1 MNDKYLSS
9 IGAGLILI
17 SFGVIVSFFVATG
30 VESKAAEENQTIS
43 FEQLGEIIQSPH
55 KTLKNNP
62 TTQEFRN
69 FIGDTVDELKDT
81 VILENSTL
89 HFKLKNSTVFNGT
102 D

>member
-1 MNDKYLSS
+1 MNDKYLSG

-43 FEQLGEIIQSPH
+43 FQQLGEIVQNPH
-55 KTLKNNP
+55 KTLKNDP
-62 TTQEFRN
+62 TTQKFRK
-69 FIGDTVDELKDT
+69 FVGDTIDELKNT

-89 HFKLKNSTVFNGT
+89 HFALKNSTVIKGT

>member
-1 MNDKYLSS
+1 MNDKYLSG
-9 IGAGLILI
+9 IGAGLLLV

-43 FEQLGEIIQSPH
+43 FEQLGEIVRSPH
-55 KTLKNNP
+55 EALKNNP
-62 TTQEFRN
+62 TTQEFRK
-69 FIGDTVDELKDT
+69 FVGDTVDELKDT
-81 VILENSTL
+81 VIIENSTL

>member
-1 MNDKYLSS
+1 MNEKYLSG

-55 KTLKNNP
+55 KILKNNP
-62 TTQEFRN
+62 TTQEFRK
-69 FIGDTVDELKDT
+69 FVGDTVDELKDT

>member
-69 FIGDTVDELKDT
+69 FVGDTVDELKDT

-89 HFKLKNSTVFNGT
+89 HFKLKNSTVFNET

>member
-1 MNDKYLSS
+1 MNDKYLSG

-69 FIGDTVDELKDT
+69 FVGDTVDELKDT

>member
-1 MNDKYLSS
+1 MNEKYLSG

-30 VESKAAEENQTIS
+30 VENKAAEENQTIS
-43 FEQLGEIIQSPH
+43 FEQLREIIQSPH
-55 KTLKNNP
+55 TTLKNNP
-62 TTQEFRN
+62 ATQEFRK
-69 FIGDTVDELKDT
+69 FIGDTVDELKET

-89 HFKLKNSTVFNGT
+89 HFKLKNSTVINGT